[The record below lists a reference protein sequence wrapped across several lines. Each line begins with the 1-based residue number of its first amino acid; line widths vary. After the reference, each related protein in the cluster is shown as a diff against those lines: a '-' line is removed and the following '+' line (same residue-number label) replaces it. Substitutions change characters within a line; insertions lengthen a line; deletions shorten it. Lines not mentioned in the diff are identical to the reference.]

1 MTVTVLIAGSMLGIG
16 AMLAAIRL
24 VKGPTQIDRAVAL
37 GALLRWLLFGVFT
50 FMGLALAVVGW
61 MASRWDPAAGPH
73 PTAHLF
79 MIGGLLMLA
88 ASVWTLLRAA
98 LRDGT

>member
-1 MTVTVLIAGSMLGIG
+1 
-16 AMLAAIRL
+16 
-24 VKGPTQIDRAVAL
+24 
-37 GALLRWLLFGVFT
+37 
-50 FMGLALAVVGW
+50 MGLALTVVGW
-61 MASRWDPAAGPH
+61 ISSSWDPAPGPH
-73 PTAHLF
+73 PTARLF

>member
-1 MTVTVLIAGSMLGIG
+1 M
-16 AMLAAIRL
+16 R
-24 VKGPTQIDRAVAL
+24 
-37 GALLRWLLFGVFT
+37 ALLRWLLFGVFT
-50 FMGLALAVVGW
+50 FMGLALTVVGW
-61 MASRWDPAAGPH
+61 ISSSWDPAPGPH
-73 PTAHLF
+73 PTARLF